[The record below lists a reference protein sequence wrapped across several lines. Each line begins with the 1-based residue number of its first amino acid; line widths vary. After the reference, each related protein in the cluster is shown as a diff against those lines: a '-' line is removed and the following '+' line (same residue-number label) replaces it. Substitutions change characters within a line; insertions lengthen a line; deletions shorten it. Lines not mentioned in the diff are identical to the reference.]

1 MIFFD
6 IDGTL
11 IDHAT
16 ASATASLHF
25 HDRYRAQIPFPRE
38 QFPEVWERILMK
50 HFERFCRGELSVWGQ
65 RRERMR
71 EVFGDSRLPDVE
83 CDRRYRDFVAEY
95 EPATRAY
102 ADVNPA
108 LKQLRE
114 QRLGIISNGIRDQQI
129 GKLERAGL
137 LPFFSVMVFS
147 EDAGLGKPAPQI
159 FREACL
165 RAGDAPA
172 DCIYIGDH
180 LQTDIIASRGFG
192 MRAIWV
198 DRSASGTRFEDVP
211 AIASLRDLQSA
222 LNTCRGKTAALDDPD
237 SSRAFASP
245 R

>member
-16 ASATASLHF
+16 ASATASLRF
-25 HDRYRAQIPFPRE
+25 HDQYGPQIPFPRE
-38 QFPEVWERILMK
+38 QFADVWERILMK

-71 EVFGDSRLPDVE
+71 EVFGDPQLSDAE
-83 CDRRYRDFVAEY
+83 CDRLYRDFVAEY

-102 ADVNPA
+102 DDVMPA
-108 LKQLRE
+108 IEQLKN

-137 LPFFSVMVFS
+137 LQFFPLRVFS

-159 FREACL
+159 FWEACH
-165 RAGDAPA
+165 RAGERPA
-172 DCIYIGDH
+172 DCVYIGDN
-180 LQTDIIASRGFG
+180 LETDIVASRQFG
-192 MRAIWV
+192 MRAIWLE
-198 DRSASGTRFEDVP
+198 RSGSMANFEDVP
-211 AIASLRDLQSA
+211 VITTLRQLP
-222 LNTCRGKTAALDDPD
+222 AALKAC
-237 SSRAFASP
+237 RYETLAAQ
-245 R
+245 

>member
-16 ASATASLHF
+16 ASATASLRF
-25 HDRYRAQIPFPRE
+25 HDQYRARIPVQRE
-38 QFPEVWERILMK
+38 QFPDAWERILMK

-71 EVFGDSRLPDVE
+71 EVFGDPQLPDAE
-83 CDRRYRDFVAEY
+83 CDQRYRDFVAEY

-102 ADVNPA
+102 DDAKPA
-108 LKQLRE
+108 IERLKN

-137 LPFFSVMVFS
+137 LQFFSVMVFP
-147 EDAGLGKPAPQI
+147 EDAGLGKPAPAI
-159 FREACL
+159 FLEAC
-165 RAGDAPA
+165 RRTGKNPA
-172 DCIYIGDH
+172 ECIYIGDNFE
-180 LQTDIIASRGFG
+180 TDIISSRNCG
-192 MRAIWV
+192 MRAVWLE
-198 DRSASGTRFEDVP
+198 RSGSVAEFEDVRV
-211 AIASLRDLQSA
+211 ISSLRELHSA
-222 LNTCRGKTAALDDPD
+222 LNAY
-237 SSRAFASP
+237 ASASETQAV